1 MTEPDRARELQ
12 RFFFPRERSQVLAV
26 SLIVALVIPAWIP
39 FDYLLEPLVWKRFLP
54 LRLLVFLVCLG
65 VQWTARR
72 TR

>member
-39 FDYLLEPLVWKRFLP
+39 FDYLLEPLFWCAWACSGR
-54 LRLLVFLVCLG
+54 RD
-65 VQWTARR
+65 ARGDC
-72 TR
+72 